1 MCNTECKSLVAWL
14 SRFDMRDMWQR
25 PLWCTLQGALRQMSV
40 FLDAGFP
47 RYEAARQFADARAVS
62 RLSPYLHFGQLS
74 ANVLAAEARRRG
86 PPNPNNLI

>member
-1 MCNTECKSLVAWL
+1 
-14 SRFDMRDMWQR
+14 
-25 PLWCTLQGALRQMSV
+25 MSV

-74 ANVLAAEARRRG
+74 AGVLAAEARRRAH
-86 PPNPNNLI
+86 PEPWS